1 MLISVPSINH
11 SRILVKTN
19 KSWLI
24 FSSFLFFS
32 VFFRHFWPS
41 YNFDSYQIMSL
52 STRVGCCTVLS
63 CNDPF
68 SLVNEVHKLLRF
80 WLAVSREIFRRWS
93 VSQGHQVYA
102 HVKRRQHALN
112 SWYVPFKVR
121 RAWSK
126 MNTYSILDYWI
137 LKWFAVALC
146 IHCICYIVY
155 LVCIWMGIRSP
166 SYKTERW
173 CHNFWASL

>member
-68 SLVNEVHKLLRF
+68 SLVNEVHKLLDNSGSDWPF
-80 WLAVSREIFRRWS
+80 
-93 VSQGHQVYA
+93 
-102 HVKRRQHALN
+102 HVKFSGDDLWVKGIKFMHMWN
-112 SWYVPFKVR
+112 VDS
-121 RAWSK
+121 
-126 MNTYSILDYWI
+126 MHWI
-137 LKWFAVALC
+137 VGMFLSRLEGRGPKWTHTLF
-146 IHCICYIVY
+146 
-155 LVCIWMGIRSP
+155 
-166 SYKTERW
+166 
-173 CHNFWASL
+173 